1 MEGGMRSLVLLIP
14 LVGCAQPTVD
24 LDLKSVLATST
35 RGAAVHEGGR
45 LADVAMADQICRVD
59 IDSGAVLGDTD
70 PTDQSERLLDARADA
85 LALSN
90 GRLWTIPD
98 DGQAAEVPLTV
109 EPIDG
114 RITDAGILALFTA
127 DDGTCGLALWD
138 GASATGLGTG
148 LVRCDGDVAFDV
160 DATTGVAWITDGKGM
175 VSVTPDGVVSEFD
188 ATVDT
193 VEWDGADGLAVV
205 AKKLDNWIVG
215 VSADGSTAWTVEV
228 DGELVDL
235 SVADEEGLIVA
246 SVAND
251 HGGEIVV
258 LRGATG
264 EQVVS
269 HEVPDQPIV
278 EFSPDGTALALEA
291 PDAIYFYSVDPNASV
306 LDTPT
311 ARQVDGAHGVAG
323 GSALVGTAI
332 AIVMIVD

>member
-1 MEGGMRSLVLLIP
+1 MRSLVLLIP

-70 PTDQSERLLDARADA
+70 PTDASERLVDARSDLA

-90 GRLWTIPD
+90 GKLWTIPSSGD
-98 DGQAAEVPLTV
+98 AAEVPLTIA
-109 EPIDG
+109 PIDG
-114 RITDAGILALFTA
+114 RITDDGILALFA
-127 DDGTCGLALWD
+127 AEDGSCGLAFWD
-138 GASATGLGTG
+138 GQSATGLGTD
-148 LVRCDGDVAFDV
+148 LVRCDGAVAFDV
-160 DATTGVAWITDGKGM
+160 DASTGVAWITDGEGM

-188 ATVDT
+188 ATVDA
-193 VEWDGADGLAVV
+193 VEWDAADGLAVV
-205 AKKLDNWIVG
+205 AKKLDNWIAG

-228 DGELVDL
+228 DGQLVDV
-235 SVADEEGLIVA
+235 SVADEEGLVVA

-251 HGGEIVV
+251 QGGEIIV

-269 HEVPDQPIV
+269 HDVPDQPIV
-278 EFSPDGTALALEA
+278 EFSPDGTALALET
-291 PDAIYFYSVDPNASV
+291 PDAIYFYAVDPHASV
-306 LDTPT
+306 MDTPT